1 MMIMAQRGFAF
12 EDRDCRLLTNAQHPT
27 NEVVLGKSGGGREI
41 HENIRPETPLVELDP
56 QLLAEPTPGLERE

>member
-41 HENIRPETPLVELDP
+41 HENIRPEV
-56 QLLAEPTPGLERE
+56 LAARWLSK